1 MALALLMETEAA
13 QRYSELA
20 DAMETHNNRDVAELF
35 RRLAAIEGK
44 HAQKIMAEMNWRNAP
59 AVPIGLQRWA
69 GFESPETTPSED
81 VHYLM
86 QPYQALQ
93 LALAGE
99 QRAEQFFAR
108 LVTVAKVAT
117 VRKAARE
124 LRDEEREHVALVKAW
139 MKKVPKPATDWAD
152 DPDPPRYI
160 GLIRC
165 RCKFC
170 CQTDGPGPSATPM
183 VSPPV
188 RVGSSLSPGRWDGTK
203 ISASSRRTLRPSSSK
218 R

>member
-1 MALALLMETEAA
+1 MTAGTKPGGTARKRVVPDREHATPGTAAPGTLDEFMALALLMENEAA

-35 RRLAAIEGK
+35 RRMATIEAR
-44 HAQKIMAEMNWRNAP
+44 HAQKIMAEMKWQDAP
-59 AVPIGLQRWA
+59 AVPVGLQRWA

-124 LRDEEREHVALVKAW
+124 LRDEEREHVALVLAW
-139 MKKVPKPATDWAD
+139 MKKFPKPAADWAD
-152 DPDPPRYI
+152 DPDPPRY
-160 GLIRC
+160 
-165 RCKFC
+165 
-170 CQTDGPGPSATPM
+170 TD
-183 VSPPV
+183 
-188 RVGSSLSPGRWDGTK
+188 
-203 ISASSRRTLRPSSSK
+203 
-218 R
+218 

>member
-1 MALALLMETEAA
+1 MTAGTKPDGTARKRVAPNKERAAPGTLDEFMALALLMENEAA
-13 QRYSELA
+13 QRYAELA

-35 RRLAAIEGK
+35 RRMAAIEAK
-44 HAQKIMAEMNWRNAP
+44 HAQKIMAEMKWHSAP
-59 AVPIGLQRWA
+59 AVPVGLQRWS

-99 QRAEQFFAR
+99 LRAEQFFAR

-152 DPDPPRYI
+152 DPDPPRY
-160 GLIRC
+160 
-165 RCKFC
+165 
-170 CQTDGPGPSATPM
+170 TD
-183 VSPPV
+183 
-188 RVGSSLSPGRWDGTK
+188 
-203 ISASSRRTLRPSSSK
+203 
-218 R
+218 

>member
-1 MALALLMETEAA
+1 MTTGTKRAGTARRRVAPDKQHATPGTAAPGTLDEFMALALLIENEAA

-35 RRLAAIEGK
+35 RRMAAIEAR
-44 HAQKIMAEMNWRNAP
+44 HAQKIMAEMKWRHAP
-59 AVPIGLQRWA
+59 AVPVALHSWA

-93 LALAGE
+93 LALAAE
-99 QRAEQFFAR
+99 QRAEQFFSR
-108 LVTVAKVAT
+108 LVSLAKVAK

-124 LRDEEREHVALVKAW
+124 LRDEEREHVALVKDW

-152 DPDPPRYI
+152 DPDPPRYM
-160 GLIRC
+160 
-165 RCKFC
+165 
-170 CQTDGPGPSATPM
+170 D
-183 VSPPV
+183 
-188 RVGSSLSPGRWDGTK
+188 
-203 ISASSRRTLRPSSSK
+203 
-218 R
+218 

>member
-1 MALALLMETEAA
+1 VTTGPKPHGAARRRVAPNQEHAAPGTAAPGTLDEFMALALLMENEAA

-35 RRLAAIEGK
+35 RRMAAIEAK
-44 HAQKIMAEMNWRNAP
+44 HAQKIMAEMKWRNAP
-59 AVPIGLQRWA
+59 AVPIGLQSWA

-139 MKKVPKPATDWAD
+139 MQKVPKPATNWAD
-152 DPDPPRYI
+152 DPDPPRY
-160 GLIRC
+160 
-165 RCKFC
+165 
-170 CQTDGPGPSATPM
+170 TD
-183 VSPPV
+183 
-188 RVGSSLSPGRWDGTK
+188 
-203 ISASSRRTLRPSSSK
+203 
-218 R
+218 

>member
-1 MALALLMETEAA
+1 MTTGMKPEGAARKSVAPGKEHSTPGTAPPSTLDEFMALALLMENEAA

-35 RRLAAIEGK
+35 RRMAAIEAK
-44 HAQKIMAEMNWRNAP
+44 HAQKIMTEMKWRTAP
-59 AVPIGLQRWA
+59 AVPIGLQSWS
-69 GFESPETTPSED
+69 GFESPETTPGED

-86 QPYQALQ
+86 HPYHALQ

-108 LVTVAKVAT
+108 LVTLAKVAT

-124 LRDEEREHVALVKAW
+124 LRDEEREHVTLVKAW

-152 DPDPPRYI
+152 DPDPPRY
-160 GLIRC
+160 
-165 RCKFC
+165 
-170 CQTDGPGPSATPM
+170 TD
-183 VSPPV
+183 
-188 RVGSSLSPGRWDGTK
+188 
-203 ISASSRRTLRPSSSK
+203 
-218 R
+218 